1 MFSTPY
7 SHAAS
12 MHGMWPL
19 ADSHPTVDNSNNVAS
34 DLFGTIG
41 YAAEPFNLPLGGTEW
56 DIGPWWHSQSHNK
69 SEATLSDESLELL
82 LGPEPEKVP
91 DFVPFP
97 DFAPAFDFDP
107 AEFVAAAS
115 PPLISSPLMFFSAPE
130 PAPHPVHNAPTPP
143 AHPLLPMATVVSG
156 SVPSTVPSLPLPAAP
171 APVSPITSTPSS
183 APTTGKRTKRAL
195 SDSDSA
201 ESSQTAARPAKKAR
215 KSKAVVE
222 ATDVAATD
230 NNYASPTVSTL
241 LHIMQGF
248 ATKHWSTPREVIDL
262 TTDEDHPTILKETT
276 RELGEFTKRVLA
288 ESVPKG
294 ARGGRMCGPAKFA
307 VAPTPSPVLES
318 RAVSSVTAATGCK
331 SRATATD
338 SSDGRQDAVPAAK
351 RKTRAPRK
359 KRNAGVASKGKAVEG
374 KDGSPHATKGTAT
387 TSSSNVRAKGKRPV
401 RNVGPPTIPPPVI
414 AMPVDFIHRPRSSTS
429 ASSAAGSTGSSN
441 GSTASAP
448 VKSTLAIPMP
458 VVASKVMFDIF
469 SQR

>member
-7 SHAAS
+7 PHAAS

-19 ADSHPTVDNSNNVAS
+19 SDSHPTVDNSNNVAS

-41 YAAEPFNLPLGGTEW
+41 YAAEPLNLPLGGTEV
-56 DIGPWWHSQSHNK
+56 DIDPWWHSQSHNK
-69 SEATLSDESLELL
+69 SESTLSDETLELL
-82 LGPEPEKVP
+82 WGPEPEKVP

-107 AEFVAAAS
+107 AEFVATAS
-115 PPLISSPLMFFSAPE
+115 PTLISSPSMFFSAPE
-130 PAPHPVHNAPTPP
+130 PVPYPGHNAPTPP

-156 SVPSTVPSLPLPAAP
+156 PLPSTVPSLPLLAAP
-171 APVSPITSTPSS
+171 APVSPITSTRGS

-201 ESSQTAARPAKKAR
+201 ESSQTTARPAKKAR

-222 ATDVAATD
+222 ATDAAATD
-230 NNYASPTVSTL
+230 NDYASPTARTL

-248 ATKHWSTPREVIDL
+248 ATKHWSPAHEVIDL
-262 TTDEDHPTILKETT
+262 TIDEDHPTVLKTT

-294 ARGGRMCGPAKFA
+294 ARGGRVCGPAKFA
-307 VAPTPSPVLES
+307 VAPTPAAVPES

-331 SRATATD
+331 SRATATA

-359 KRNAGVASKGKAVEG
+359 KRIAGVANKGKAVEG
-374 KDGSPHATKGTAT
+374 KDGSPHATKGTVT
-387 TSSSNVRAKGKRPV
+387 TSSSNVRAKGKRPA
-401 RNVGPPTIPPPVI
+401 RIMGPPTIPPPVI
-414 AMPVDFIHRPRSSTS
+414 AAPVDFIHRPRSSTS
-429 ASSAAGSTGSSN
+429 ASSAAGSARSSN
-441 GSTASAP
+441 GSAASAP